1 MRKLKKQAVVTA
13 ATLITCHRNLPA
25 IHNLTH
31 CLFQKDVR
39 VALTITFLDL
49 LSSCYVSPLHNNRV
63 LRGGKESLQCYST
76 MEILKVLKHKLTFD
90 GKLKPNYVKA
100 GP

>member
-1 MRKLKKQAVVTA
+1 MRKLKKQAVVTT

-49 LSSCYVSPLHNNRV
+49 LSSFYVLPLHNITVFKRE
-63 LRGGKESLQCYST
+63 KYSSKPFPT
-76 MEILKVLKHKLTFD
+76 MEVPEVFKHKLTLD
-90 GKLKPNYVKA
+90 RKLKRNFVKA
-100 GP
+100 GS